1 MRIDD
6 EERRARLAERHR
18 LLARTRTDDLAR
30 IADDLVALHSTDP
43 VTVYLSAM
51 ARMANPSIAAV
62 ERALYVDRTLIRH
75 HAMRRTLW
83 LGTPDVVRLIHAAAT
98 RKLVAP
104 ERTRLIKALVA
115 SGVADPEAWLHDARR
130 QVLDFLDR
138 NGPAP
143 ARDVGR
149 HVPALRKPL
158 VLGTG
163 RWATT
168 VSAHTRVLLLLG
180 FEGEVLR
187 GPPLGSW
194 VSGAYAYA
202 SARSWLPGGLGDLEE
217 LPAAT
222 ELVRRWLRGFGP
234 GTTDDVTWWFGWTK
248 SLARRALAAAGA
260 VEVEL
265 ADGHGWVA
273 VDDPPAPEPEPW
285 VAMLPALDP
294 TTMGWKQRGWYLP
307 DVAAEAFDSVGN
319 GGPTLWVDGR
329 IVGAWAQTPDGV
341 MHTHYFEK
349 VAAARRREIDERVG
363 EVAAMVGDTRFT
375 VRFPGDIHARLIG

>member
-1 MRIDD
+1 MTISD

-18 LLARTRTDDLAR
+18 LLVRTRTDDLPR

-62 ERALYVDRTLIRH
+62 EHALYSDRTLIRH

-83 LGTPDVVRLIHAAAT
+83 LATPEVARMIHAAAT

-104 ERTRLIKALVA
+104 ERTRLITALVA
-115 SGVADPEAWLHDARR
+115 SGVADPEAWLHDARK

-138 NGPAP
+138 NGPTP

-217 LPAAT
+217 MPAAT

-265 ADGHGWVA
+265 ADGPGWVA

-307 DVAAEAFDSVGN
+307 DVAVEAFDSVGN

-341 MHTHYFEK
+341 IHTHYFEK

-363 EVAAMVGDTRFT
+363 EVAAMVGDTRFS
-375 VRFPGDIHARLIG
+375 VRFPGDVHARLIG

>member
-1 MRIDD
+1 VKISD

-18 LLARTRTDDLAR
+18 LLPRTRTDDLAR

-62 ERALYVDRTLIRH
+62 EQALYTDRTLIRH

-83 LGTPDVVRLIHAAAT
+83 LATPEVARMIHAAAT

-104 ERTRLIKALVA
+104 ERARLVKALVA
-115 SGVADPEAWLHDARR
+115 SGIDDPDTWLDDARR
-130 QVLDFLDR
+130 QVLDYLDR
-138 NGPAP
+138 NGPTP

-149 HVPALRKPL
+149 DVPALRRPL
-158 VLGTG
+158 TLGSG
-163 RWATT
+163 RWVTT
-168 VSAHTRVLLLLG
+168 LSAHTRVLLLLG
-180 FEGEVLR
+180 FEGQVLR
-187 GPPLGSW
+187 GPPLGTW

-202 SARSWLPGGLGDLEE
+202 SARSWLPGGLGDLDE

-234 GTTDDVTWWFGWTK
+234 GTTNDVAWWFGWTK
-248 SLARRALAAAGA
+248 SLTNRALEGAGA
-260 VEVEL
+260 VEVDL
-265 ADGHGWVA
+265 PDGPGWVA
-273 VDDPPAPEPEPW
+273 ADDPPTPELEPW

-294 TTMGWKQRGWYLP
+294 TTMGWKQRSWYLP
-307 DVAAEAFDSVGN
+307 EAAAEAFDSVGN

-341 MHTHYFEK
+341 IHTHYFER
-349 VAAARRREIDERVG
+349 VAADRRKEIDDRIA
-363 EVAAMVGDTRFT
+363 EVAAMIGDTRFT
-375 VRFPGDIHARLIG
+375 VRFPGDVHARLIG